1 MSNTLSYDDV
11 VRTLDDLPS
20 LPAVVMELL
29 GSIEQENIDIS
40 VLAKKVSYDQAL
52 TAKTL
57 RLANSSSFG
66 LQVKV
71 ATIQQAITF
80 LGFQTTRNLITAA
93 AVTGCF
99 PTALCPGFNDKAFWR
114 HSIATAACARSLAR
128 RLRFNQDVAFTAGL
142 LHDIGRLVLVSAIPR
157 QYSETW
163 PGAPTMTAT
172 WLDAERAVLGIDH
185 VDAGVALA
193 EHWNFSDTMR
203 RRSPGHHAPETPG
216 AGFLAAI
223 VHVANAIV
231 HALDLAGA
239 GRSGAARVHRGLDA
253 MGLNEEAICTCSAKR
268 NCNRRNVGHPDA
280 ELDNQPGQ
288 RNGSGCAGR
297 VWPKA

>member
-1 MSNTLSYDDV
+1 MSTEQLILGV
-11 VRTLDDLPS
+11 EDLPS

-29 GSIEQENIDIS
+29 SKLEQENIDIS

-57 RLANSSSFG
+57 RLANSSSLG

-80 LGFQTTRNLITAA
+80 LGFETTRKLITAA

-99 PTALCPGFNDKAFWR
+99 PNGRCPGFNDKAFWR
-114 HSIATAACARSLAR
+114 HSIATAACSRSLAR

-142 LHDIGRLVLVSAIPR
+142 LHDIGRLLLVTGHPQAYGEVLAWR
-157 QYSETW
+157 AAHDGE
-163 PGAPTMTAT
+163 
-172 WLDAERAVLGIDH
+172 WLDAERAVLGVDH

-203 RRSPGHHAPETPG
+203 QAIAFHHTPETPG

-223 VHVANAIV
+223 VHVANAVV
-231 HALDLAGA
+231 HALDLAGEDDELA
-239 GRSGAARVHRGLDA
+239 PALSSVAWNA
-253 MGLNEEAICTCSAKR
+253 MGLNEEAYLDLFRETEQQLEEMSAILM
-268 NCNRRNVGHPDA
+268 A
-280 ELDNQPGQ
+280 
-288 RNGSGCAGR
+288 
-297 VWPKA
+297 

>member
-11 VRTLDDLPS
+11 VRNLDDLPS

-29 GSIEQENIDIS
+29 NSIDQDDVDIS

-57 RLANSSSFG
+57 RLANSSLYG

-71 ATIQQAITF
+71 TTIQQAITY

-99 PTALCPGFNDKAFWR
+99 AEGHCPGFDHNAFWR
-114 HSIATAACARSLAR
+114 HSIATAACAKVLAR
-128 RLRFNQDVAFTAGL
+128 QMRFNQDYAFTAGL
-142 LHDIGRLVLVSAIPR
+142 LHDIGRLVLVSCFPN
-157 QYSETW
+157 QYSITLAYREEHDCY
-163 PGAPTMTAT
+163 
-172 WLDAERAVLGIDH
+172 LLEAERKVLGVDH
-185 VDAGVALA
+185 VDAGMALA

-203 RRSPGHHAPETPG
+203 LAIGGHHDPEAQG

-223 VHVANAIV
+223 IHVADAIV
-231 HALDLAGA
+231 HALDLAQVRDDLVPPVSTVA
-239 GRSGAARVHRGLDA
+239 WTALGLD
-253 MGLNEEAICTCSAKR
+253 EEIYLQLFRET
-268 NCNRRNVGHPDA
+268 
-280 ELDNQPGQ
+280 ELQYEEI
-288 RNGSGCAGR
+288 SM
-297 VWPKA
+297 VLLS

>member
-1 MSNTLSYDDV
+1 MSDAMLSYDDV

-29 GSIEQENIDIS
+29 NSIDQDDVDIS

-57 RLANSSSFG
+57 RLANSSLYG

-71 ATIQQAITF
+71 TTIQQAITF

-99 PTALCPGFNDKAFWR
+99 AEGHCPGFDHKAFWR
-114 HSIATAACARSLAR
+114 HSIATAACAKVLAR
-128 RLRFNQDVAFTAGL
+128 QMRFNQDYAFTAGL
-142 LHDIGRLVLVSAIPR
+142 LHDIGRLVLVSCFPE
-157 QYSETW
+157 QY
-163 PGAPTMTAT
+163 AAT
-172 WLDAERAVLGIDH
+172 IAHRAEHDCYLLEAERAVLGVDH
-185 VDAGVALA
+185 VDAGLALA

-203 RRSPGHHAPETPG
+203 LAIGGHHDPEQPG

-223 VHVANAIV
+223 IHVADAIV
-231 HALDLAGA
+231 HALDLAQVQDDLVPPVSTVA
-239 GRSGAARVHRGLDA
+239 WTALGLD
-253 MGLNEEAICTCSAKR
+253 EEIYLQLFRET
-268 NCNRRNVGHPDA
+268 
-280 ELDNQPGQ
+280 ELQYEEI
-288 RNGSGCAGR
+288 SM
-297 VWPKA
+297 VLLT

>member
-29 GSIEQENIDIS
+29 NSIDQDDVDIS

-57 RLANSSSFG
+57 RLANSSLYG

-71 ATIQQAITF
+71 TTIQQAITY

-99 PTALCPGFNDKAFWR
+99 ADGHCPGFDHKAFWR
-114 HSIATAACARSLAR
+114 HSIATAACAKVLAR
-128 RLRFNQDVAFTAGL
+128 QMLFNQDYAFTAGL
-142 LHDIGRLVLVSAIPR
+142 LHDIGRLVLVSCFPN
-157 QYSETW
+157 QYSVTIAYRAEHDCY
-163 PGAPTMTAT
+163 
-172 WLDAERAVLGIDH
+172 LLEAERTVLGVDH
-185 VDAGVALA
+185 VDAGMALA

-203 RRSPGHHAPETPG
+203 LAIGGHHDPEAPG

-223 VHVANAIV
+223 IHVADAIV
-231 HALDLAGA
+231 HALDLAQA
-239 GRSGAARVHRGLDA
+239 PDDLVPPVSTVAWTALGLD
-253 MGLNEEAICTCSAKR
+253 EEIYLQLFRET
-268 NCNRRNVGHPDA
+268 
-280 ELDNQPGQ
+280 ELQYEEI
-288 RNGSGCAGR
+288 SM
-297 VWPKA
+297 VLLS